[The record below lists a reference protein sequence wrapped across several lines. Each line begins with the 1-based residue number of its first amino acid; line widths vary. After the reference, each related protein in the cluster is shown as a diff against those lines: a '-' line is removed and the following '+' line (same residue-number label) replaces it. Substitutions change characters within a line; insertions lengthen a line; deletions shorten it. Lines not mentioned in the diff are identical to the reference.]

1 LALSNNPATTGLRE
15 LIRAASEGDEAAWNA
30 IVARFER
37 LLWSTVRAYRLSQA
51 DGADVCQTTWLRLV
65 ESLDRIR
72 DPERLGGWLVTT
84 ASREC
89 LRVIRRGGRE
99 LPSDDAA
106 PFDDSRVDPIVE
118 AVLTDERERALL
130 VAFSKLDER
139 CRRLLRI
146 LGSAE
151 PPSYEQIGAALGMP
165 IGSIG
170 PTRARCLAKLRAR
183 PELVGL
189 EVS

>member
-1 LALSNNPATTGLRE
+1 LALSDHPATTGLSA
-15 LIRAASEGDEAAWNA
+15 LIRAANEGDEAAWNA

-37 LLWSTVRAYRLSQA
+37 LLWSTVRAYRLSQS

-99 LPSDDAA
+99 LPGDVAI
-106 PFDDSRVDPIVE
+106 PFDSSWVDPIVE
-118 AVLTDERERALL
+118 SVLTDERERALL
-130 VAFSKLDER
+130 LAFSKLDER
-139 CRRLLRI
+139 CQRLLRI
-146 LGSAE
+146 LAAAE

-170 PTRARCLAKLRAR
+170 PTRARCLAKLRDR
-183 PELVGL
+183 PEIIGM
-189 EVS
+189 EPS